1 MVCTFKTRQAEEH
14 VVRRFLWVGL
24 LAGITQSATAQIID
38 AGGSGRRFGQP
49 NAWAS
54 LGVGWLQ
61 QGGLCDPGSGS
72 CWDFGSAMQW
82 RGTLEYPMSRGATIG
97 VAATTSRVP
106 LRYQSALV
114 CTTPCDAD
122 ANISQYLGQLHLGG
136 GTGIQQAIDITAGM
150 TVFTNFRSKD
160 TGIRLEPS
168 KSVSTFS
175 FGVAYGFAFP
185 LRQNFLLTLTQEYG
199 QIIGKRMS
207 GRSSNTAQQNITRIG
222 ARVGL
227 GL

>member
-1 MVCTFKTRQAEEH
+1 M
-14 VVRRFLWVGL
+14 VRRL
-24 LAGITQSATAQIID
+24 LFVALSVAITQAASAQIID

-61 QGGLCDPGSGS
+61 QGGLCDPGSNS
-72 CWDFGSAMQW
+72 CWDFGNAMQW
-82 RGTLEYPMSRGATIG
+82 RGTLEYPMGRGATIG
-97 VAATTSRVP
+97 AAATTARVP
-106 LRYQSALV
+106 LRYQSTLACATV
-114 CTTPCDAD
+114 CDAD
-122 ANISQYLGQLHLGG
+122 ANVSQYLAQLHLGG

-150 TVFTNFRSKD
+150 TVFTNFRAKD
-160 TGIRLEPS
+160 TGVRLEPA
-168 KSVSTFS
+168 KAVSNFS

-185 LRQNFLLTLTQEYG
+185 IKSNFHVTLVQEYG
-199 QIIGKRMS
+199 QIIGKRVS
-207 GRSSNTAQQNITRIG
+207 GQSSNTAQQNITRIG